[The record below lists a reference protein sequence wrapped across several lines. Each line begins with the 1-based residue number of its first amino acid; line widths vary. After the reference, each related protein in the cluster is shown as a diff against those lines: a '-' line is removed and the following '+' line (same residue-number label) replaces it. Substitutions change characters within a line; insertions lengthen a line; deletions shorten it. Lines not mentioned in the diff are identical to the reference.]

1 MTTTTAE
8 NHPELKR
15 MFTEVI
21 QQHVTSV
28 TSTLKTTHAN
38 NMANFRKNAELLS
51 NTNNKV
57 TQTQQDIEGLTAKL
71 HTLEHQL
78 ELTTNTAN
86 TNYENT
92 QRLKRTNEEMSKH
105 IQILENK
112 HQKILTYANTLPT
125 T

>member
-1 MTTTTAE
+1 M
-8 NHPELKR
+8 LC
-15 MFTEVI
+15 EVI

-28 TSTLKTTHAN
+28 TDTLKTTHSN
-38 NMANFRKNAELLS
+38 NMANFRTNAELLS

-57 TQTQQDIEGLTAKL
+57 SQTQQDIEGLTAKL

-92 QRLKRTNEEMSKH
+92 LRLKRTNEQMSKH
-105 IQILENK
+105 IQALENK
-112 HQKILTYANTLPT
+112 QQETHTHTY
-125 T
+125 

>member
-1 MTTTTAE
+1 M
-8 NHPELKR
+8 LR
-15 MFTEVI
+15 EVI

-28 TSTLKTTHAN
+28 TDTLKTTHSD
-38 NMANFRKNAELLS
+38 NMASFRTSAELLN

-57 TQTQQDIEGLTAKL
+57 SQTQQDIKGLTAKL

-92 QRLKRTNEEMSKH
+92 LRLKRTNEQMSKH
-105 IQILENK
+105 IQALENK
-112 HQKILTYANTLPT
+112 QQKTHTHQHT
-125 T
+125 TD